1 MRTRFADQEWT
12 QNAHPLCERHPWLA
26 CELRR
31 LVGAKVQTLH
41 LGLQRWP
48 RWNCCLTNR
57 QWNRCLANRKGLDQG
72 LDQWQGWGGRGGSS
86 ADTLSVGSAGRA
98 PFRMMWKH
106 VVQIVGHRG
115 YIATAAR
122 WRASPSSATD
132 TVASAPQTHLLGMGC
147 KHWSERGAISA
158 ANCQAWV

>member
-1 MRTRFADQEWT
+1 MRTRIADQEWT
-12 QNAHPLCERHPWLA
+12 QNAHPLCERHDWRA

-48 RWNCCLTNR
+48 RWNCCLPNR
-57 QWNRCLANRKGLDQG
+57 QWNRCLANRKGLDQ
-72 LDQWQGWGGRGGSS
+72 WQGWGTVGGHGGSS
-86 ADTLSVGSAGRA
+86 ADTLSVGSAAGRA

-106 VVQIVGHRG
+106 VVYRG
-115 YIATAAR
+115 YIAAAR